1 MLSIIAVNRRV
12 ASSNLAR
19 QRYWSNSLGQFESA
33 SLSNT
38 LSIYRYLS
46 PGPGT
51 GNYTEIF
58 RSCLR
63 KFREAV
69 TFALF
74 LRCKT
79 GNDGEGS

>member
-58 RSCLR
+58 IVLPQEVPRGRDVC
-63 KFREAV
+63 V
-69 TFALF
+69 VFAL
-74 LRCKT
+74 
-79 GNDGEGS
+79 